1 MAHEEEK
8 ARVVLVYEPKPEIGM
23 TGVNQYVK
31 LVQSICW
38 WLFVAPL
45 RGQFYRMGNTYSQ
58 MVKIGVQAVPMASL
72 TALSIGLVLS
82 MQSAATLKTMG
93 AEAYVPEL
101 TAASLLKEL
110 APLLIAVIVIG
121 RSGSSV
127 TAELGTMR
135 VSEEIEAL
143 DVMAIHPTSF
153 LIVPRFLAMMVMLPA
168 LTVFGIY
175 VGMFGGW
182 IITSTALEMST
193 SFYVN
198 RALAAVTLKDIGI
211 SILKSM
217 VFAFLVITIA
227 CNAGMNVRGGAEG
240 VGKATTES
248 VVYSLLAVF
257 VANAFL
263 TALFFF

>member
-1 MAHEEEK
+1 
-8 ARVVLVYEPKPEIGM
+8 M
-23 TGVNQYVK
+23 TGFIQYVK
-31 LVQSICW
+31 LVRSLAW
-38 WLFVAPL
+38 WLGVAPF
-45 RGQFYRMGNTYSQ
+45 RGEFYRMGSAFHQ
-58 MVKIGVQAVPMASL
+58 MVRIGVQAVPMASL
-72 TALSIGLVLS
+72 TALSIGLVLA

-93 AEAYVPEL
+93 AEVYVPEL

-143 DVMAIHPTSF
+143 EVMAIHPTSF
-153 LIVPRFLAMMVMLPA
+153 LIIPRVLAMMVMLPA

-182 IITSTALEMST
+182 LISSTSLEMT
-193 SFYVN
+193 TAFYIN
-198 RALAAVTLKDIGI
+198 RALTAITLTDIGI
-211 SILKSM
+211 SVLKSV
-217 VFAFLVITIA
+217 VFGFLVITIA
-227 CNAGMNVRGGAEG
+227 CNEGMNVRGGAEG
-240 VGKATTES
+240 VGKATTDS

-257 VANAFL
+257 IANAFL
-263 TALFFF
+263 TAIFFF